1 MLLSTTNLLSIFLS
15 NFFSNP
21 LIIKEAIKELEQRV
35 GDDFVY
41 KALLGDRKPPL
52 NYRVN

>member
-1 MLLSTTNLLSIFLS
+1 V
-15 NFFSNP
+15 
-21 LIIKEAIKELEQRV
+21 IINEAKKELDERV
-35 GDDFVY
+35 GKDFEY